1 VNAADRP
8 TRPVATFLVE
18 RYWPGVTVELFI
30 DAVRRI
36 DEVVARLRREG
47 AAIRTVASTHV
58 PDDEAAYWVVDA
70 SAVELVERV
79 FRQAEISVDRR
90 STSAQWMRR
99 GRPDPD
105 RWARDARVGVTGT
118 RKAIHRPTPCPRSG
132 REGLGDEVEAES
144 PAVRRWR

>member
-1 VNAADRP
+1 MSPARP
-8 TRPVATFLVE
+8 RVQPVTTFLVE
-18 RYWPGVTVELFI
+18 RYWPGVTVERFI

-79 FRQAEISVDRR
+79 FRQAEISVDRIVPALNVRTADEARPARPR
-90 STSAQWMRR
+90 SMGP
-99 GRPDPD
+99 GRPGRGDGDTEGDPSAD
-105 RWARDARVGVTGT
+105 TMS
-118 RKAIHRPTPCPRSG
+118 AI
-132 REGLGDEVEAES
+132 REGG
-144 PAVRRWR
+144 PGR